1 MMAKSENVPVGQWTH
16 VRAGQ
21 MIAMDT
27 YVDGNGV
34 LRSSGDGSVVAWHNP
49 GCRRKGLQPHELK
62 YDGNGAPWCPACWQ
76 AKQRQGTAP
85 QAFPLSETKVV
96 GIKEI

>member
-1 MMAKSENVPVGQWTH
+1 MAKSENVPVGQWTH

-76 AKQRQGTAP
+76 ANKDKARLRKHFRSQKR
-85 QAFPLSETKVV
+85 K
-96 GIKEI
+96 